1 MFYALE
7 WPEGAEPRAWF
18 AYEPADLLAKVADGD
33 ALQAHEIWDCA
44 SPRELLEAFDTTPE
58 APGVS
63 ERWPGICALARDH
76 GWDTM
81 LYRADHLRGRGHFG
95 PEPVSIVEACAAAM
109 SARRGGRLWTDAA
122 QAVIAFENDADPL
135 WAGAGWKARWALHE
149 QLVATDVLA
158 DG

>member
-58 APGVS
+58 APGVA
-63 ERWPGICALARDH
+63 ERWPGICALASDH

-109 SARRGGRLWTDAA
+109 RARRGGRLWTDAA